1 MTTATAT
8 VTLLATDTTETLPST
23 TPAMRAGRF
32 ERLYRSYH
40 APIGSIEAPAEV
52 HTAPMWAGPDG
63 AESHEALCVELAD
76 EASTLDAMPA
86 GETCYVLLAG
96 QGEGGCDV
104 WAAAVPAA

>member
-1 MTTATAT
+1 MTTAT
-8 VTLLATDTTETLPST
+8 VTILATATTETLPTS
-23 TPAMRAGRF
+23 TPAMARARF
-32 ERLYRSYH
+32 ERTYRGAH
-40 APIGSIEAPAEV
+40 GAGEEVPAEV
-52 HTAPMWAGPDG
+52 HTAALWAGPDA
-63 AESHEALCVELAD
+63 AEAHEALCAELLD

>member
-1 MTTATAT
+1 MNTTTIT
-8 VTLLATDTTETLPST
+8 VTILATTETLPAT
-23 TPAMRAGRF
+23 TPAMRSGRF
-32 ERLYRSYH
+32 DRLFRAYH

-52 HTAPMWAGPDG
+52 HTAPLWAGPDG
-63 AESHEALCVELAD
+63 AEAHEALCAELLD

-96 QGEGGCDV
+96 QGYGGCDV

>member
-1 MTTATAT
+1 MTTTT
-8 VTLLATDTTETLPST
+8 ITLLATATTETLPTS
-23 TPAMRAGRF
+23 TPAMRNGRF

-63 AESHEALCVELAD
+63 AEAHEALCAELIED
-76 EASTLDAMPA
+76 ASTLDAMPA

-104 WAAAVPAA
+104 WAAAVPTA